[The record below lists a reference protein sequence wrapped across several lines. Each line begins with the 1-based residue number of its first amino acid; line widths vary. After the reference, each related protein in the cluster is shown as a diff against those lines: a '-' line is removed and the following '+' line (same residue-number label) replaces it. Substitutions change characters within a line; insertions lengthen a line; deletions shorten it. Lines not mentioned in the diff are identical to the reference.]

1 MNQVETNNITNQGED
16 KVQVYENDDAYLFE
30 EGMSGEGSLE
40 VGYKDAFKDNEKKI
54 INQKE
59 LLNKFNTNLSQ
70 DDDQEQ
76 QNEEI
81 NEKNNN
87 DNNDMEEENK
97 NININNN
104 NNSIQDKKYM
114 INDINSDL
122 ENEDGGDYEEEEN
135 QDNDI
140 LSFGEN
146 ENDAVNNNNYMS
158 TNKKK
163 DKNNINNDVDIN
175 DINNNMNQNENM
187 NNNIENQNEEIDE
200 NDSDS
205 VVPLVTLNFLSICQ
219 CCKNSF
225 NSKENIPYLFKCGH
239 FFCKQCIVEQF
250 TDEEGIKCPN
260 DGLIANSISD
270 LKILNNFITDKSV
283 TQRTSSPFLGQDRG
297 SEEEKNKF
305 NEKNINTDK
314 NVTNNDYKIN
324 KDNNS
329 NYPYKCCEF
338 HKGQKLTH
346 FIEETKELICVYCA
360 FERFKQNQGIE
371 IKEIT
376 DKCHDM
382 ESEMDSIIEENQYN
396 IDIIQTSLKE
406 IKKNK
411 ETEEKR
417 IIEIF
422 DRFIE
427 MMKTKK
433 DEFLSKIDNLFTNN
447 TEKLSQKLEL
457 FLNKIEKC
465 ESVKEK
471 IGTFSNNQDNGQFLQ
486 LLEYYN
492 RLINELQSV
501 HSLKLSLQKYKFCY
515 DDEMSI
521 SRMISKFGEIKLSP
535 KIFTF
540 IGNLIKDEQ
549 DLNNQ
554 NNNFNNQ
561 KMGGIKVKLR
571 NDNIYPNNNYNNCQ
585 NTYETY
591 NNIINDNIRI
601 REDVNMK
608 NNSSTNFYKRPFSLA
623 NTNNL
628 TNTNNN
634 NKKNN
639 NNFNPNKYNIDYI
652 GDNLN
657 PANSNSYNNTYNN
670 MYNNKTKNNIN
681 YEKYGTTYVQKNNNN
696 DSLSKTKNNS
706 LNGGIK
712 LNTPNS
718 LSKMYTNCMN
728 NNNLIIKNNFY
739 DNSLNKKINKYKINL
754 SQVKNNRN
762 SKTKNKKNSLQLKY
776 NTNVKIDNNKNKS
789 YSFLGK

>member
-135 QDNDI
+135 QDNDV

-324 KDNNS
+324 NDNNS

-634 NKKNN
+634 NNKNN

-681 YEKYGTTYVQKNNNN
+681 YEKYGTTYAQKNNNN

-762 SKTKNKKNSLQLKY
+762 SKTKNKKNSLQPKY

>member
-1 MNQVETNNITNQGED
+1 MNQAETNNISNQGED

-30 EGMSGEGSLE
+30 EGMSGEESLE
-40 VGYKDAFKDNEKKI
+40 VGYKGAFKGSEKKM

-87 DNNDMEEENK
+87 NDMEEENK
-97 NININNN
+97 NNN

-122 ENEDGGDYEEEEN
+122 ENEEGGEDEEEEN
-135 QDNDI
+135 QENDI

-146 ENDAVNNNNYMS
+146 ENDAINNNNNNNYMS

-200 NDSDS
+200 NESDS
-205 VVPLVTLNFLSICQ
+205 GVPLVTLNFLSICQ

-283 TQRTSSPFLGQDRG
+283 TQRTSSPFLGKERG
-297 SEEEKNKF
+297 PEEEKNKF
-305 NEKNINTDK
+305 NEKNSNTDK
-314 NVTNNDYKIN
+314 NVGNNDNKIN
-324 KDNNS
+324 NDNNNNF
-329 NYPYKCCEF
+329 NYPIKCCEL

-396 IDIIQTSLKE
+396 IDIIQSSLKE

-427 MMKTKK
+427 MMKSKK

-535 KIFTF
+535 KIFNF
-540 IGNLIKDEQ
+540 IGNVIKDEQ
-549 DLNNQ
+549 ELSNQ
-554 NNNFNNQ
+554 NNNFNSQ
-561 KMGGIKVKLR
+561 KMGIKVKLR
-571 NDNIYPNNNYNNCQ
+571 NNNIYPNNMDIERNNNCNNYQ

-601 REDVNMK
+601 REDVNMR
-608 NNSSTNFYKRPFSLA
+608 NSSSTNFYKRPFSLA
-623 NTNNL
+623 NTNNVN
-628 TNTNNN
+628 NTNNN
-634 NKKNN
+634 NN

-652 GDNLN
+652 GDNK
-657 PANSNSYNNTYNN
+657 NNNN
-670 MYNNKTKNNIN
+670 IYNNKNKNNIN
-681 YEKYGTTYVQKNNNN
+681 YEKYGIPKNNNN
-696 DSLSKTKNNS
+696 DSLTKVKNNS

-718 LSKMYTNCMN
+718 LSKMYSTNCMN

-754 SQVKNNRN
+754 SQTKNNRN
-762 SKTKNKKNSLQLKY
+762 SKPKNKKNSLQLKY
-776 NTNVKIDNNKNKS
+776 NTNTKIDNYKNKS